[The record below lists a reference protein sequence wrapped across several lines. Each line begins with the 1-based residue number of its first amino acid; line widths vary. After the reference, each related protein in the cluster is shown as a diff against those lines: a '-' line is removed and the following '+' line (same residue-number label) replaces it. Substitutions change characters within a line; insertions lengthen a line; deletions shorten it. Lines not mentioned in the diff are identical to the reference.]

1 MANVYQKSVFA
12 AAGAGVALGCTV
24 IGANPAAA
32 TIINYDFTVTITEG
46 VLVGNQYSGSLSYDD
61 SSDLT
66 SYGGF
71 PLADFNFDFEG
82 KTFSE
87 LDLLI
92 DVAGYGGFF
101 PDEGFDE
108 GLVTASVGLYDD
120 PFQPQDFPKIIF
132 LGSTFF
138 GYLGDCSGSSCDFGP
153 ESFGQVTYEVDSP
166 STSIPEPGTVGSLF
180 VFGLGSL
187 LLKKKVV
194 SSESK

>member
-46 VLVGNQYSGSLSYDD
+46 FLVGNQYSGSLIYDD
-61 SSDLT
+61 SSALT

-71 PLADFNFDFEG
+71 PLVDFNFDFEG
-82 KTFSE
+82 TTFNE

-101 PDEGFDE
+101 PDEG
-108 GLVTASVGLYDD
+108 LVTASVGLYDS
-120 PFQPQDFPKIIF
+120 PYQPQDFPKIIF
-132 LGSTFF
+132 LESDFY
-138 GYLGDCSGSSCDFGP
+138 GYLGDCSGSSCDFGL
-153 ESFGQVTYEVDSP
+153 ESFGEVTYEVDSP
-166 STSIPEPGTVGSLF
+166 STSIPEPSTVGSLVF
-180 VFGLGSL
+180 FGLGSL
-187 LLKKKVV
+187 LFKKKAV
-194 SSESK
+194 SSKSK